1 MDFNEMNKYSL
12 YYYYLL
18 ALWITSS
25 ASSTVR
31 SDGRGYAGPL
41 LIITMLA
48 DRMEGLY
55 G

>member
-25 ASSTVR
+25 TVR

-41 LIITMLA
+41 LIIMMLA
-48 DRMEGLY
+48 DRIEGLY